1 MIFSYECF
9 VYHRDGFDL
18 RLGLPTGYP
27 DFLKYYE
34 SQEPKYNP
42 EVKDWKERFFTKM
55 RQKEENGNTEWRDL
69 EKALGEFSSE
79 FEPHQKED
87 FRNFYFDINASL
99 LEYLKTIELSVEHKL
114 DKQQSHQLKED
125 LGNPVRYLKPREGK
139 ICNWRFFGENWNIDI
154 ISFNYTSTFE
164 ELCTDEIV
172 QGEWYI
178 RSGSEDQSS
187 FSLRSIHHLHGQLAE
202 DTILLGVD
210 NIEQIANQKF
220 RQDADILDVLVKPQ
234 SNLNYGTL
242 TDDACVELIDN
253 ATLICFFGTSL
264 GLTDKTWWTR
274 IGNRFLADPFVTLL
288 YFLYSPSERP
298 ILKTDA
304 SLHRKTRTNLLE
316 ALGIEDDEANYQDR
330 IFIAPNTE
338 MFPKGE
344 TQV

>member
-1 MIFSYECF
+1 MNVLFIIGN
-9 VYHRDGFDL
+9 GFDL

-34 SQEPKYNP
+34 SQEPKYNLK
-42 EVKDWKERFFTKM
+42 VKDWKKRFFTIM
-55 RQKEENGNTEWRDL
+55 RKKEENGNTEWRDL
-69 EKALGEFSSE
+69 EIALGGFSSE

-87 FRNFYFDINASL
+87 FKDFYVDINTSL
-99 LEYLKTIELSVEHKL
+99 FEYLKAIELSVK
-114 DKQQSHQLKED
+114 DKFVEQQSHQLKED
-125 LGNPVRYLKPREGK
+125 LGNPSRYLTSRDRRN
-139 ICNWRFFGENWNIDI
+139 CDQRTLGEYWYIDI

-172 QGEWYI
+172 LGDWYS
-178 RSGSEDQSS
+178 RSGSEDQFS

-202 DTILLGVD
+202 ETILLGVD
-210 NIEQIANQKF
+210 NIEQITNQKF
-220 RQDADILDVLVKPQ
+220 RQDADILDVLVKPR
-234 SNLNYGTL
+234 SNHNYGTL
-242 TDDACVELIDN
+242 TDDVCVELIDN
-253 ATLICFFGTSL
+253 ATFICFFGTSL
-264 GLTDKTWWTR
+264 GLTDKSWWTR
-274 IGNRFLADPFVTLL
+274 IGNRFLADPSVTLL

-304 SLHRKTRTNLLE
+304 SLHRKTRTKLLE

-344 TQV
+344 PQV

>member
-1 MIFSYECF
+1 M
-9 VYHRDGFDL
+9 
-18 RLGLPTGYP
+18 
-27 DFLKYYE
+27 
-34 SQEPKYNP
+34 
-42 EVKDWKERFFTKM
+42 
-55 RQKEENGNTEWRDL
+55 
-69 EKALGEFSSE
+69 
-79 FEPHQKED
+79 
-87 FRNFYFDINASL
+87 
-99 LEYLKTIELSVEHKL
+99 SVEHKL

-304 SLHRKTRTNLLE
+304 SLHRKTRTKLLE

-344 TQV
+344 TQA